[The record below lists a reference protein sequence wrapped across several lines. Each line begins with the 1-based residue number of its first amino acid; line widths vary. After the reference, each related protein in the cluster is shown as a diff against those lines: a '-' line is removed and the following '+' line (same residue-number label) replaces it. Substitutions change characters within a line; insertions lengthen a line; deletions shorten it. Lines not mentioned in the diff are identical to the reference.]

1 MNRTKRRVCVVG
13 SGAGGAVVAH
23 GLAER
28 GYDVT
33 IVESGSYVA
42 PKEMNEDEL
51 HMMGRLYKD
60 GGLQL
65 SADFDFNVIQG
76 HCVGGST
83 VINDAI
89 CFRMPSDILT
99 AWQELGVQIDQGS
112 LDKSYDTVE
121 KRLRVTPVDPYIASP
136 AGRLF
141 LNGCNELSLAGEWFH
156 HNRVDCLGT
165 GGCNLGC
172 PYSRKQSMNITYIPW
187 AQELNARLVSD
198 CHALR
203 VETERGRAIGVTARR
218 PDGSRCFIA
227 ADHVVISC
235 GAIGSSG
242 LLLRSGI
249 RENVGS
255 RLSFNAGSLMHGF
268 FDDPVNAYAG
278 ISMCAFLR
286 GEGFLLELLFGPPGV
301 YALTMPGWFEEH
313 GANMQHYSHL
323 VRVGTLIGTKPNG
336 RVRLD
341 WLGNEVID
349 YEMASSDFERLKKGL
364 KLAARVLFAAG
375 ARRVMATSFDTIAF
389 DSVDDL
395 DWLDTAIEYREDL
408 AMGSAH
414 PQGGNPMS
422 DDPSIGVVDSD
433 FRVHGTDNLYIVDA
447 SVHPASVHVNP
458 QLTIMAMADY
468 AAGRIANRAA

>member
-1 MNRTKRRVCVVG
+1 MNRTKRTVCVVG

-23 GLAER
+23 GLADR

-33 IVESGSYVA
+33 IIESGSHVR
-42 PKEMNEDEL
+42 PSEMNEREL
-51 HMMGRLYKD
+51 SMMGRLYKD

-65 SADFDFNVIQG
+65 SADFDFNVVQG

-89 CFRMPSDILT
+89 CFRMPPERLKE
-99 AWQELGVQIDQGS
+99 WQGLGVQIDQS
-112 LDKSYDTVE
+112 TLDQSYDTVA
-121 KRLRVTPVDPYIASP
+121 KRIQVAPVDPSKASP
-136 AGRLF
+136 AGKLF
-141 LNGCNELSLAGEWFH
+141 RHGCDELGLRGEWFH
-156 HNRVDCLGT
+156 NNRVDCKGT

-172 PYSRKQSMNITYIPW
+172 PYERKQSMNVTYIPW
-187 AQELNARLVSD
+187 AQQLNARLIAD

-203 VETERGRAIGVTARR
+203 VETEHGRAVGVTARR
-218 PDGSRCFIA
+218 PDGRRDFIG

-249 RENVGS
+249 RGNVGS

-268 FDDPVNAYAG
+268 FDDPVKAYAG
-278 ISMCAFLR
+278 ISMCAFLD
-286 GEGFLLELLFGPPGV
+286 GHGFLLELLFGPPGV
-301 YALTMPGWFEEH
+301 YSLTMPGWFEEH
-313 GANMQHYSHL
+313 AENMQRYANV
-323 VRVGTLIGTKPNG
+323 VRIGTLIGTKPNG

-364 KLAARVLFAAG
+364 KLAGRVLFAAG
-375 ARRVMATSFDTIAF
+375 AKRVMATSFDTIAF
-389 DSVDDL
+389 ENEKDL
-395 DWLDTAIEYREDL
+395 DWLDTKIEYREDL
-408 AMGSAH
+408 MMGSAH

-422 DDPSIGVVDSD
+422 DDPSIGVVDSN
-433 FRVHGTDNLYIVDA
+433 FRVHGMDNLYVVDA
-447 SVHPASVHVNP
+447 SVHPASAHVNP
-458 QLTIMAMADY
+458 QLTIMAMADC
-468 AAGRIANRAA
+468 AAGRIAALAA